1 MYENKRLLDE
11 NDAVVQPI
19 EVYFEEKETNF
30 VSVKEGTTQFVDFDS
45 DGKLDIIFSGQSED
59 GDIFTSYKNTGNNN
73 FAAVDLSLPPVRDGK
88 FTFGDLLVPR
98 IVILMFLLF
107 EDWKNLGYHSA
118 EEILNNGGNELMK
131 TIKEKLMSI
140 LKFVLKDSKVS

>member
-1 MYENKRLLDE
+1 M
-11 NDAVVQPI
+11 
-19 EVYFEEKETNF
+19 YFEEKETNF

-88 FTFGDLLVPR
+88 FTFGDMFGRGVNDVVYSGTVSGQGTFSR
-98 IVILMFLLF
+98 IAYF
-107 EDWKNLGYHSA
+107 EPS
-118 EEILNNGGNELMK
+118 E
-131 TIKEKLMSI
+131 
-140 LKFVLKDSKVS
+140 LKF